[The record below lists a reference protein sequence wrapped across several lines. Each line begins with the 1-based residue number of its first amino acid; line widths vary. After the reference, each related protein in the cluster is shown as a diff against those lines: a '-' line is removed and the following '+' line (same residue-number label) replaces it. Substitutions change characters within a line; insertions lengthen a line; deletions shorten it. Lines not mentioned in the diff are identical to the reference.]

1 MNFLHFAAVM
11 FVVCVAV
18 LVGVSL
24 LTPAPS
30 PRKVTGLTFATVGQ
44 PIDMSGVPPSVA
56 AIPMAPESPA
66 WRRRNT
72 LLSGLLAVTIVS
84 LWIYFR

>member
-1 MNFLHFAAVM
+1 M
-11 FVVCVAV
+11 FVACVAV
-18 LVGVSL
+18 VVGVSL
-24 LTPAPS
+24 ATSAPA
-30 PRKVTGLTFATVGQ
+30 PRKVAGLTFATVDQ
-44 PIDMSGVPPSVA
+44 AVDMGDAPPSVA

-72 LLSGLLAVTIVS
+72 VLSGLLAVTIVS